1 MPLPPRPTDAE
12 LAILRVLWSRGPSTV
27 RQVLDELAGERSTG
41 YTTVLKLLQIMTD
54 KDLVARDETDRT
66 HVYEARYSE
75 ADTQRQ
81 LVDDLLDR
89 AFGGSARQL
98 VMSALSSRK
107 TSRRDLAEI
116 RRLIEEREGGS
127 R

>member
-1 MPLPPRPTDAE
+1 MTPPRPTDAE
-12 LAILRVLWSRGPSTV
+12 LAILRVLWARGPSTV
-27 RQVLDELAGERSTG
+27 RQVLDTLAEERGTG
-41 YTTVLKLLQIMTD
+41 YTTVLKLLQIMTE
-54 KDLVARDETDRT
+54 KGLVARDESDRT
-66 HVYEARYSE
+66 HVYEARYGE

-89 AFGGSARQL
+89 AFGGSAMQL
-98 VMSALSSRK
+98 VMSALSSRR
-107 TSRRDLAEI
+107 TSRKELAEI

>member
-1 MPLPPRPTDAE
+1 MTPPRPTDAE
-12 LAILRVLWSRGPSTV
+12 LAILRVLWARGPSTV
-27 RQVLDELAGERSTG
+27 RQVLDTQAEERGTG
-41 YTTVLKLLQIMTD
+41 YTTVLKLLQIMTE
-54 KDLVARDETDRT
+54 KGLVARDESDRT
-66 HVYEARYSE
+66 HVYEARYGE

-89 AFGGSARQL
+89 AFGGSAMQL
-98 VMSALSSRK
+98 VMSALSSRR
-107 TSRRDLAEI
+107 TSRKELAEI

>member
-1 MPLPPRPTDAE
+1 MNPPRPTDAE
-12 LAILRVLWSRGPSTV
+12 LAILRVLWARGPSTV
-27 RQVLDELAGERSTG
+27 RQVFEALAEERGTG

-54 KDLVARDETDRT
+54 KGLVARDQSDRT
-66 HVYEARYSE
+66 HIYEARHSA

-89 AFGGSARQL
+89 AFGGSAMQL

-107 TSRRDLAEI
+107 TSRKELAEI
-116 RRLIEEREGGS
+116 RRLIEERDGGS